1 MCVCLCARVCV
12 MGLFVLCGVVMGCL
26 FRALCYEAVYFAIVV
41 GCLCVY
47 ACVGVHF
54 YRKRWWEGGPVGD
67 RLSVLWVVG

>member
-1 MCVCLCARVCV
+1 MCVFLCV

-41 GCLCVY
+41 GCLCV
-47 ACVGVHF
+47 CVYTYVSIF
-54 YRKRWWEGGPVGD
+54 TEGGGTVGG